1 MSEIFSK
8 TELSW
13 RKEAFIRR
21 RKLVSAA
28 EQKRALIQER
38 LSEELEAAGLEIKKQ
53 FSDLKGIPFSDGDEM
68 AFVIGHK

>member
-13 RKEAFIRR
+13 RKVAFIRR

-28 EQKRALIQER
+28 EQKRVLIQER

-53 FSDLKGIPFSDGDEM
+53 FGDLKGTPFSDGDEM